1 MIFRYLRNCISYMS
15 KIRSRETNFFSP
27 WKVYR
32 SIESILLLSKKR
44 YLRLSS
50 PSKTLSVRWRK
61 RFWLRSRKVNFD
73 RRDKDSSSIVA
84 ILFDLRRSF
93 WSLAVSEKSSMVTCS
108 MSFCEISRSRRFT
121 RWRMCRF
128 QIFSILKNLF

>member
-1 MIFRYLRNCISYMS
+1 MRNCKSYISDMS

-44 YLRLSS
+44 YRRLSS

-93 WSLAVSEKSSMVTCS
+93 WSLAVSEKSSIVTCS

-128 QIFSILKNLF
+128 QIFSILRNIFL